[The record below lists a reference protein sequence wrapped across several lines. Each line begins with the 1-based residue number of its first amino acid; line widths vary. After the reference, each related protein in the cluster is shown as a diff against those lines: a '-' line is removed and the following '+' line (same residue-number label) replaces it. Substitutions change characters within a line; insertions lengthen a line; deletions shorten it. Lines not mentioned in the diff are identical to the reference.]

1 MAYPKTKQNITIAL
15 SQGYFKEKSCEIRGM
30 ITRIL

>member
-15 SQGYFKEKSCEIRGM
+15 NHGDFKEKSCEIRGM
-30 ITRIL
+30 TTRIL